1 MPAVTKRTSPTE
13 RLLDTAAALFD
24 AEGIR
29 AVGIDRLLARAGVA
43 KASLY
48 QHFDS
53 KDALVLAYLRRAD
66 ERDRAG
72 YAKAVRGLADRP
84 LERIQTVFALAE
96 AGARRRGFRGCLYIN
111 ALTEFP
117 EPNHPARRI
126 VTEHRDW
133 LADQLHHTLAQ
144 AGVPEPRELAGRI
157 QLLYDGALVGSKA
170 TRSAAPLR
178 DAAALAA
185 ELISREASRT

>member
-29 AVGIDRLLARAGVA
+29 AVGIDRLLTRAGVA

-72 YAKAVRGLADRP
+72 YTKAVRGLADRP
-84 LERIQTVFALAE
+84 LERIHAVFALAE
-96 AGARRRGFRGCLYIN
+96 TGARRRGFRGCLYIN

-126 VTEHRDW
+126 VIEHRDW
-133 LADQLHHTLAQ
+133 LAAQLVQALAQ
-144 AGVPEPRELAGRI
+144 AGVPGPHELAARI
-157 QLLYDGALVGSKA
+157 QLLYDGALVGAKA
-170 TRSAAPLR
+170 ARSVEPIRA
-178 DAAALAA
+178 AAALAA
-185 ELISREASRT
+185 ELIAGH